1 MEKIF
6 FLLNS
11 LFRLT
16 GIPVHYFSPD
26 GDMSLLSLGFDDR
39 ADPLEDKS
47 LRQALFAP
55 TKEGHP
61 RLHFEADE
69 ILTCSFRDKLEHWIV
84 LGPVSLLSLDRNR
97 QGEYAASHHLPAES
111 FRFRCVDLQPFS
123 AAVSLLFCL
132 ATGTMLSET
141 ELILYS
147 SDDKDLPEVDQGK
160 QLQPYQLANADLG
173 LHRLSYSDEQRI
185 MSRITNGEVEAIK
198 RSYSV
203 ADLSLITTSVGKLAD
218 KPLKNLEYM
227 FCSSITLATR
237 AAIAGGLDDELAY
250 STADI
255 LLQELARCKDA
266 ESMMRVQMESMYTF
280 ASYVRQA
287 QERASNINYVE
298 RAKQYLQKHIN
309 KNFRLDDLCRAI
321 GINKSYLCRKFK
333 EAEGV
338 TVLHYL
344 QGLRV
349 DAAKN
354 LLRYSNQ
361 DLSSIAAYL
370 CFPSQSRFGAVFK
383 QFTGITPKK
392 YREQQGHQ
400 S

>member
-1 MEKIF
+1 MEKTF
-6 FLLNS
+6 FLLNC

-16 GIPVHYFSPD
+16 GIPVHYFSPN
-26 GDMSLLSLGFDDR
+26 GDIALFSLGFESHG
-39 ADPLEDKS
+39 DPLEDIAFRKE
-47 LRQALFAP
+47 LLLP
-55 TKEGHP
+55 TREGHP
-61 RLHFEADE
+61 RLYFEGDE
-69 ILTCSFRDKLEHWIV
+69 ILSCSFRDKLDHWIV
-84 LGPVSLLSLDRNR
+84 LGPVSLLRLDVKR
-97 QGEYAASHHLPAES
+97 QAEYAASHHLPADS
-111 FRFRCVDLQPFS
+111 FVFRCIDLQPFS
-123 AAVSLLFCL
+123 AAVSMLFFW
-132 ATGTMLSET
+132 ATGSMLSET

-147 SDDKDLPEVDQGK
+147 SNDKELPEVNQG
-160 QLQPYQLANADLG
+160 QRLQPYQLANTELG
-173 LHRLSYSDEQRI
+173 LHRLSYADEQKI
-185 MSRITNGEVEAIK
+185 MSRITNGEVDAIK

-203 ADLSLITTSVGKLAD
+203 ADFSLVTTSVGKLAD

-280 ASYVRQA
+280 ASYVKQA
-287 QERASNINYVE
+287 QERSSNINYVE

-309 KNFRLDDLCRAI
+309 TSFSLEDLCHTI

-338 TVLHYL
+338 TILHYL
-344 QGLRV
+344 QNLRV
-349 DAAKN
+349 DSAKN

-370 CFPSQSRFGAVFK
+370 CFPSQSRFGSVFK
-383 QFTGITPKK
+383 QFTGMTPKK
-392 YREQQGHQ
+392 YRELNGQE
-400 S
+400 

>member
-1 MEKIF
+1 MEKTF
-6 FLLNS
+6 FLLNC
-11 LFRLT
+11 LFRLS

-26 GDMSLLSLGFDDR
+26 GDITLFSLGFDST
-39 ADPLEDKS
+39 ADPLEDTSFRKE
-47 LRQALFAP
+47 LLVP

-61 RLHFEADE
+61 RLYFEGDE
-69 ILTCSFRDKLEHWIV
+69 ILTCSFQDKLDHWIV
-84 LGPVSLLSLDRNR
+84 LGPVSLLRLEQKRLK
-97 QGEYAASHHLPAES
+97 EYACSHQLPADAFS
-111 FRFRCVDLQPFS
+111 LRCLDLQPFS
-123 AAVSLLFCL
+123 AAVAMLFCW

-147 SDDKDLPEVDQGK
+147 SDDKKPPEISRGE
-160 QLQPYQLANADLG
+160 QLQPYQLANTDLG
-173 LHRLSYSDEQRI
+173 LHRLSYSDEQKI
-185 MSRITNGEVEAIK
+185 MSRITNGEVDAIK

-203 ADLSLITTSVGKLAD
+203 ADYSLITTAVGKLAD

-237 AAIAGGLDDELAY
+237 AAIAGGLSDELAY
-250 STADI
+250 ATADI
-255 LLQELARCKDA
+255 LLQELARCQDA
-266 ESMMRVQMESMYTF
+266 ESMMRVQMEAMYTF
-280 ASYVRQA
+280 ASYVKQA
-287 QERASNINYVE
+287 QERSSNINYVE

-309 KNFRLDDLCRAI
+309 KSFSLDELCRTI

-338 TVLHYL
+338 TILHYL
-344 QGLRV
+344 HGLRV

-370 CFPSQSRFGAVFK
+370 CFPSQSRFGSIFK
-383 QFTGITPKK
+383 QFTGMTPKK
-392 YREQQGHQ
+392 FREQHGQK
-400 S
+400 